1 MWDFK
6 TLHQITE
13 TLPWDSSV
21 TNRALY
27 VANEIMNAFDPNDPS
42 SLGKCRKLAEQVLG
56 SGWEDQIAE
65 SRHEGE
71 DADGTLWG
79 VGHW

>member
-1 MWDFK
+1 MWDFT
-6 TLHQITE
+6 TLHQMTE
-13 TLPWDSSV
+13 SLPWDSSV

-27 VANEIMNAFDPNDPS
+27 VANEMMNAFDSKDLE

-56 SGWEDQIAE
+56 EGWEKKVE
-65 SRHEGE
+65 GSRKEGVDE
-71 DADGTLWG
+71 DGTLWG